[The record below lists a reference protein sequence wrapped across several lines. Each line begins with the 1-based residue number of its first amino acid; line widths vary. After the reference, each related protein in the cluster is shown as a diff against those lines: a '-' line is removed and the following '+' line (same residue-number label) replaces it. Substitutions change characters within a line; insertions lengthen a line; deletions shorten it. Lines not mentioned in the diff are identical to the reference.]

1 MGKMKYDEDFPKRA
15 EDLARQGLRDIDIAR
30 KLNISKDTF
39 YKYQKQFPDFADA
52 IKKGKAP
59 VDFEVENALLKRA
72 MGYEYEEVHVELE
85 PEENSDKPSKRIKSI
100 RRVKK
105 FIPPDTAACIFWLLN
120 RRPHQWRD
128 RKHLEIPPGT
138 KLPLEIILSNGNA
151 TRKITAENKANRALP
166 ASGKSASE

>member
-1 MGKMKYDEDFPKRA
+1 VAKLKYTEDFPKIA
-15 EDLARQGLRDIDIAR
+15 EDLARQGLRDEDIAR
-30 KLNISKDTF
+30 KLGISKDTY

-72 MGYEYEEVHVELE
+72 LGYEYEEVHVELE
-85 PEENSDKPSKRIKSI
+85 PEAESDRPSNRVKSI

-105 FIPPDTAACIFWLLN
+105 FTPPDTAACIFWLLN
-120 RRPHQWRD
+120 RRPDIWRD

-151 TRKITAENKANRALP
+151 TRKITAGDKASRALP
-166 ASGKSASE
+166 APGKSASE